1 MATAEDPPPAPD
13 GGGQDQGLT
22 ARVDGLEKKIDD
34 VLEAIRGRK
43 DPPAGPGP
51 ADQPGSVAD
60 EIARAL
66 DERDAREKA
75 TRDKADGE
83 SRIKGLEDKIAGLAE
98 QPPEPPVRKV
108 ESFMKWR

>member
-1 MATAEDPPPAPD
+1 MTTSEDPPAPPA

-22 ARVDGLEKKIDD
+22 ARVDGLEQKLDA
-34 VLEAIRGRK
+34 VLEALGKRK

-66 DERDAREKA
+66 DERDARDRASRE
-75 TRDKADGE
+75 KADGE
-83 SRIKGLEDKIAGLAE
+83 SRIKGLEEKIAGLAE

>member
-1 MATAEDPPPAPD
+1 MAASEDPPPAPD
-13 GGGQDQGLT
+13 SGGQAPGLT
-22 ARVDGLEKKIDD
+22 ARVDGLEQKIDA
-34 VLEAIRGRK
+34 VLEALGKRK

-66 DERDAREKA
+66 DDRDARDKA
-75 TRDKADGE
+75 TREKADGE